1 MALNL
6 DDVRAELPVLERIA
20 YLNTGTFGPLPR
32 RTVAAMQEVQDE
44 GLREGRAGHAF
55 FERVVADRERLREEL
70 GALIGAPS
78 TSIALT
84 TSTTEGCNAVV
95 AGLRLAPGDEAV
107 TTDVEHPGLLGALRA
122 WKLDVREARV
132 RQRPA
137 EEALEAIDAELTRH
151 TRLIALSHVAWTTGA
166 VLPVRELADRGIP

>member
-55 FERVVADRERLREEL
+55 FERVVSDRQRLREEL

-78 TSIALT
+78 STIALT
-84 TSTTEGCNAVV
+84 TSTTEACDAVV
-95 AGLRLAPGDEAV
+95 AGLRLRPGDEVV
-107 TTDVEHPGLLGALRA
+107 TTDVEHPGLLGVLRA
-122 WKLDVREARV
+122 WDLDVRVAAV
-132 RQRPA
+132 RDRPA
-137 EEALEAIDAELTRH
+137 AEAVDAFDAAI
-151 TRLIALSHVAWTTGA
+151 
-166 VLPVRELADRGIP
+166 